1 MECAS
6 TALDPYTPCLSIW
19 VMVWIFA
26 AVVLLLALLS
36 PRFRKFGLALAGA
49 AILIIVALILFNERN
64 KPSPA
69 PAAIDLKSKPATHG
83 RVSDLDDYLIERQD
97 KDDPEAKNRISLTEV
112 RFGQIK
118 PTFGPQANAIQS
130 IQARLY
136 NESKRFSLTNYSYYL
151 VVQDCVETKLHD
163 PSTAQ
168 CTTVYDQ
175 RQRGTPVLVPPSQAR
190 DITISIP
197 VDSVTFA
204 PIFKIL
210 GEPRIELSATQ
221 TRAYR
226 SPEQPQPADA
236 STGGPS

>member
-1 MECAS
+1 
-6 TALDPYTPCLSIW
+6 
-19 VMVWIFA
+19 MVWIFA
-26 AVVLLLALLS
+26 AIVLLLALLS

-49 AILIIVALILFNERN
+49 TIVIIVALILLNERN
-64 KPSPA
+64 KPNPA
-69 PAAIDLKSKPATHG
+69 PAAIDPKARPAAH
-83 RVSDLDDYLIERQD
+83 SSIPDLDDYLIERQD
-97 KDDPEAKNRISLTEV
+97 KDDPEAKTRISLTEV

-136 NESKRFSLTNYSYYL
+136 NDSKRFSLTDYSYYL
-151 VVQDCVETKLHD
+151 IVQDCVGTEPHD
-163 PSTAQ
+163 ASTAQ

-175 RQRGTPVLVPPSQAR
+175 RRRGTPVVVPPNQAR

-204 PIFKIL
+204 PTFKIL
-210 GEPRIELSATQ
+210 GKPRIELTPTD

-226 SPEQPQPADA
+226 SPEHPQPADA
-236 STGGPS
+236 SAGG